1 MNKRLLNTSLLVA
14 FFFGLD
20 KLFALGR
27 QYLAAQAFGLSAD
40 FDAFNVA
47 NNLPDTLVAVLA
59 GGGLSFAL
67 IPILT
72 ETLDKHGEARDWELF
87 SYLLNLVLT
96 LVAALSLLIA
106 LFPLPLVQWFLAP
119 KFASDQQRLVAE
131 LMRLNLI
138 STVLFA
144 TSALVMS
151 GLQAHRHFL
160 FPALAPILY
169 HLGQMMGL
177 KFLAPAFGIHGLAYG
192 VILGAAGHLAIQVP
206 GLIRHQF
213 RWTPRLTLADPT
225 LQRAL
230 KLMGPRLITI
240 AFIHAIFII
249 NDNLA
254 SQFSAGAISALYY
267 GWAIMQLPETV
278 LASAAGTALLPT
290 LSELAAQNK
299 SVELK
304 HLLRRALGI
313 LLALT
318 VPIALLGMAL
328 IRPAIGWVLEN
339 RVFTAAESDL
349 VALATQM
356 YLVGLVG
363 HSLKEIATR
372 ALYAHKEVVV
382 QVFTAALNL
391 ALFVSLSQLL
401 IPTLSFAAL
410 GLANSLAVTVEVLV
424 MLFILYRRRIL

>member
-1 MNKRLLNTSLLVA
+1 MNKRLLNASLLVA

-40 FDAFNVA
+40 FDAFNVS
-47 NNLPDTLVAVLA
+47 NNLPDTLVAILA

-72 ETLDKHGEARDWELF
+72 ETLDKHGEARVWELF
-87 SYLLNLVLT
+87 SYLLNLVLAIT
-96 LVAALSLLIA
+96 AALSLLMA
-106 LFPLPLVQWFLAP
+106 LFPLPLVQWVLAP
-119 KFASDQQRLVAE
+119 KFSLDRQLLVAE

-138 STVLFA
+138 STLLFA

-151 GLQAHRHFL
+151 GLHSHRHFL
-160 FPALAPILY
+160 FPALAPIFY
-169 HLGQMMGL
+169 HIGQIIGL
-177 KFLAPAFGIHGLAYG
+177 QWLAPQFGIHGLAYG
-192 VILGAAGHLAIQVP
+192 VILGATGHLAIQVP
-206 GLIRHQF
+206 GLLQHQF

-225 LQRAL
+225 LRLAL
-230 KLMGPRLITI
+230 KLMGPRLVTI
-240 AFIHAIFII
+240 AFIHAIFIF
-249 NDNLA
+249 NDSLA

-299 SVELK
+299 SAELRQ
-304 HLLRRALGI
+304 LLRRALGI

-318 VPIALLGMAL
+318 APIAVLGMAL
-328 IRPAIGWVLEN
+328 IRPAIGLVLEN
-339 RVFTAAESDL
+339 RVFTAAESDW

-372 ALYAHKEVVV
+372 TLYAHKEVMV
-382 QVFTAALNL
+382 QVFTAAFNF
-391 ALFVSLSQLL
+391 ALFVTLSQLF
-401 IPTLSFAAL
+401 IPTLNFAAL
-410 GLANSLAVTVEVLV
+410 GLANSLAVTAEVLV
-424 MLFILYRRRIL
+424 MLFILHRRKIL